1 MRAYHVDV
9 NFDRFYNN
17 LLKIWVELIGPV
29 RFFSNNY
36 EKSFYFTSVI
46 LKIMIKLFSYIRYN
60 DLKNP
65 KKKVMLEILRIF
77 LLYVCSK
84 WKKLFPK

>member
-1 MRAYHVDV
+1 MLAYHVDV

-36 EKSFYFTSVI
+36 EKSFYFTT
-46 LKIMIKLFSYIRYN
+46 IMLMLTLTDFTTIYYKLWSNYFHI
-60 DLKNP
+60 
-65 KKKVMLEILRIF
+65 
-77 LLYVCSK
+77 
-84 WKKLFPK
+84 